1 MFFQIKPKGDRSF
14 CWYSSDPP
22 ASSYC
27 AAEESYRSPCL
38 PSLSYPLAFCAFSLA
53 ACVAHL
59 CLPLA
64 KGRPASSGC
73 WSVAVGHDCFASSPL
88 LSSRTEQPAPPP
100 ASARNWRRGRAH
112 WTPSPLRLRSFPARK
127 ASARAY
133 PTLSRV
139 PADRVS
145 VSPKFQQNSNAE
157 PLSDLMMCRQGREM
171 AVVPR
176 QRLRIEASMMDG

>member
-1 MFFQIKPKGDRSF
+1 LLVFFR
-14 CWYSSDPP
+14 PP
-22 ASSYC
+22 PSSYF

-73 WSVAVGHDCFASSPL
+73 WSVAVGHDCFASLRSL

-112 WTPSPLRLRSFPARK
+112 WTPSPSDSDPSPPGKLLPARI
-127 ASARAY
+127 
-133 PTLSRV
+133 
-139 PADRVS
+139 
-145 VSPKFQQNSNAE
+145 
-157 PLSDLMMCRQGREM
+157 PLSLGCRPIGFPSLPSSSKIPMQN
-171 AVVPR
+171 
-176 QRLRIEASMMDG
+176 LSLI

>member
-1 MFFQIKPKGDRSF
+1 MLVFFR
-14 CWYSSDPP
+14 PP
-22 ASSYC
+22 PSSYF

-73 WSVAVGHDCFASSPL
+73 WSVAVGHDCFASLRSL
-88 LSSRTEQPAPPP
+88 LSSRTEQPAPRQLLQGTGDGAARIGPP
-100 ASARNWRRGRAH
+100 PPP
-112 WTPSPLRLRSFPARK
+112 TPILPRQESFCP
-127 ASARAY
+127 
-133 PTLSRV
+133 
-139 PADRVS
+139 RVS
-145 VSPKFQQNSNAE
+145 HSLSGAGRSGFRLSKFQQNSNAE

-176 QRLRIEASMMDG
+176 QRLSVEASMMDG